1 MNEDKIRPQILE
13 TPYKLQDVCPTR
25 KLKAPEDTLRRIQK
39 KIAFAEKKAAL
50 SLENNE
56 TAGSIQNESLSLSEQ
71 VSPLPRRETTADTND
86 WTNEFRK
93 RYKAENFGK
102 KKNGDFEKEWYTVS
116 DIFQQVANAYSNE
129 MKNTGSCVLNTRKL

>member
-93 RYKAENFGK
+93 RYKTENFGK

>member
-71 VSPLPRRETTADTND
+71 VSPLSMREATADTND
-86 WTNEFRK
+86 WINEFRK
-93 RYKAENFGK
+93 RYKTENFGK

>member
-71 VSPLPRRETTADTND
+71 VSPLPMRETTADTND
-86 WTNEFRK
+86 WINEFRK